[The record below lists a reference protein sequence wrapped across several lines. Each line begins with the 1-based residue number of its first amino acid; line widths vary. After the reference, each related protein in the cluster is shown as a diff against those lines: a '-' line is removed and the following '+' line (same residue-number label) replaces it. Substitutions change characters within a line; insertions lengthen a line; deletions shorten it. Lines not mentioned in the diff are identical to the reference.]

1 MPLTLEM
8 AEKISAAGG
17 KKAEELGIKVSVVTV
32 DAGGHLVTVH
42 RMDGASWLT
51 VDIAAAMA
59 YTAAAFKTR
68 AANLAGSA
76 DQPWFRSLTILSEGK
91 VLPANGG
98 IPIEVGGE
106 VVGAVGVSG
115 GSNAQ
120 DQECSEAGLEAIA

>member
-17 KKAEELGIKVSVVTV
+17 AQAEELGIKISLVTV
-32 DAGGHLVTVH
+32 DTGGHLVTVH

-68 AANLAGSA
+68 AGNLTGAA
-76 DQPWFRSLTILSEGK
+76 DQPWFRSLTILSEGN
-91 VLPANGG
+91 VLPADGG

-106 VVGAVGVSG
+106 IVGAVGVSG

-120 DQECSEAGLEAIA
+120 DQACSEAGLRAIA